1 MRALGF
7 RAAVACAG
15 GVLALPAPA
24 HALDP
29 QRRVTQYVYDH
40 WQLQQ
45 GLPQGSV
52 QSMHQSRDGYLWVG
66 TLEGAAR
73 FDGVRFTVF
82 DKGNTEGFKHND
94 VQVICEDA
102 QGRLWFGT
110 WSGLTVLEGGRF
122 RYVPLPEGFRDSAV
136 NALVEAKDGGLWVG
150 TSKGLLHHDGRAFR
164 GYTTADGL
172 AAEAVTALL
181 ADPSGTLW
189 IGTGAGL
196 DRMDQGRIAH
206 VKGTLATD
214 GILSLYRDRRGALW
228 VATGRLGLF
237 TASPQAIERVPARG
251 QLAGERVWATLE
263 DRDGNVWLAT
273 AGQGVVRLRTGLGAQ
288 PHDGVSPPGPS
299 AGIHSRREPPEA
311 KVEPFGTR
319 EGLSLDTVISLFED
333 REGALWIGT
342 DGTGLNRLRDARVTT
357 VAAREGLPDEYVWT
371 VLEDR
376 AGRIWMG
383 TNTAGLVQLDG
394 GTPRQYLA
402 PGPNT
407 SRRINAMVED
417 GNGTLVVAASG
428 QGLLRLDQGRL
439 APHPLAAS
447 LPAFVN
453 ALYADREGNLWV
465 GGEQGGLFVVRGN
478 ELRAIGRREGL
489 VDDEIRV
496 ITGDNEGNVWVGT
509 DRGLSRIAAGRF
521 GRITNFTAREG
532 LPQETV
538 FDVHVDGR
546 GVAWIGTYGGGLVRL
561 EKDKLTVYDKKAG
574 LFDEVVYRILDD
586 GRGRL
591 WMSSNKGVFS
601 ASLQELDDFAAGRIQ
616 SIQSS
621 AFGLSDGM
629 RTVECSGWWQP
640 AGWRA
645 RDGRLWFPTV
655 RGLAVIDPARLR
667 RNEVVPPVV
676 VERMVVD
683 AGELPLRDGL
693 VLPAG
698 RKRVEF
704 HYTALS
710 LLEPARVAFRYKLEP
725 FDDDWVDAG
734 GSRAAYYTNIPP
746 GQYRFRVVAANND
759 GVWNEE
765 GAGVAFEQK
774 PRFTQTTWFYVLCA
788 GGAVICG
795 FFLHRVQVAG
805 LHALRSRLE
814 HEVNKRTELLE
825 QKQAELEARNRQL
838 DAVNTKLEHLAVE
851 DGLTGLFNRRHLNET
866 LDKEWARAAR
876 DKAQVALVLIDI
888 DHFKKLND
896 TYGHPI
902 GDERLRQ
909 VADVLRQ
916 SIHRPGDVA
925 ARYGGEE
932 FALLLP
938 NTMQAGAGLLA
949 DRVRRAVEAMN
960 LPNSESAFQRVTLSC
975 GVAAMWPR
983 AGTRPAELV
992 ERADHALYRAKQEG
1006 RNRIEEAPPEPVP
1019 AARS

>member
-1 MRALGF
+1 MRAF
-7 RAAVACAG
+7 ASRAAMACA
-15 GVLALPAPA
+15 VALLLPAPA
-24 HALDP
+24 RALDP
-29 QRRVTQYVYDH
+29 QRRVTQYVHDL

-82 DKGNTEGFKHND
+82 DKRNTEGFKHND

-102 QGRLWFGT
+102 RGRLWFGT
-110 WSGLTVLEGGRF
+110 WSGLTVLEEGRF
-122 RYVPLPEGFRDSAV
+122 RYVPLPESFRDSAV

-150 TSKGLLHHDGRAFR
+150 TSKGLLHHDGSAFR
-164 GYTTADGL
+164 GYTAADGL
-172 AAEAVTALL
+172 AADAVTALL
-181 ADPSGTLW
+181 VDPSGTLW

-196 DRMDQGRIAH
+196 DRMEQGRIAH

-214 GILSLYRDRRGALW
+214 GILSLYRDRQGALW

-237 TASPQAIERVPARG
+237 TARPEALDTVPARG
-251 QLAGERVWATLE
+251 LLPGERVWATLE
-263 DRDGNVWLAT
+263 DRDGNYWLAT
-273 AGQGVVRLRTGLGAQ
+273 GGQGVVRLR
-288 PHDGVSPPGPS
+288 DGRTESY
-299 AGIHSRREPPEA
+299 
-311 KVEPFGTR
+311 GTR
-319 EGLSLDTVISLFED
+319 DGLSLDTVLSLFED

-342 DGTGLNRLRDARVTT
+342 DGTGLDRLRDARVTT
-357 VAAREGLPDEYVWT
+357 LAAREGLPDEYVWT

-376 AGRIWMG
+376 AGRVWMG

-394 GTPRQYLA
+394 AAVRSFAASGA
-402 PGPNT
+402 SGH
-407 SRRINAMVED
+407 RRINAMVED
-417 GNGTLVVAASG
+417 GQGTLVVASSG
-428 QGLLRLDQGRL
+428 QGVLRFEQGRL
-439 APHPLAAS
+439 VPHPLASS

-465 GGEQGGLFVVRGN
+465 GGEHGGVFVVRGT

-489 VDDEIRV
+489 VDDEVRV
-496 ITGDNEGNVWVGT
+496 IAGDAEGNVWVGT
-509 DRGLSRIAAGRF
+509 DHGLSRIAAGRF

-546 GVAWIGTYGGGLVRL
+546 GVAWVGTYGGGLVRM
-561 EKDKLTVYDKKAG
+561 EKDKLTVYDRKVG
-574 LFDEVVYRILDD
+574 LFDDVVYRILDD

-601 ASLQELDDFAAGRIQ
+601 ASLQELDDFAAGKTKAIQ
-616 SIQSS
+616 SA

-629 RTVECSGWWQP
+629 RSVECNGWWQP

-676 VERMVVD
+676 VEKMVDD
-683 AGELPLRDGL
+683 AGEVALRDGL
-693 VLPAG
+693 VLPPG

-710 LLEPARVAFRYKLEP
+710 LLEPSRVAFRYKLEP
-725 FDDDWVDAG
+725 FDDAWVDAG
-734 GSRAAYYTNIPP
+734 GRRAAYYTNIPP
-746 GQYRFRVVAANND
+746 GQYRFRVMAANND
-759 GVWNEE
+759 GVWNQD

-774 PRFTQTTWFYVLCA
+774 PRFTQTAWFYVLGA
-788 GGAVICG
+788 LGAVVFG

-814 HEVNKRTELLE
+814 HEVHKRTQLLE

-838 DAVNTKLEHLAVE
+838 DQVNTQLEHLAVE
-851 DGLTGLFNRRHLNET
+851 DGLTGLFNRRYLNDT

-896 TYGHPI
+896 AYGHPT

-909 VADVLRQ
+909 VADVLRN

-938 NTMQAGAGLLA
+938 GTMQAGAGLLA
-949 DRVRRAVEAMN
+949 DRVRRAVEALD
-960 LPNSESAFQRVTLSC
+960 LPHQESAYQRVTLSC
-975 GVAAMWPR
+975 GVAAMWPN
-983 AGTRPAELV
+983 AKNAPAALV

-1006 RNRIEEAPPEPVP
+1006 RNRVEEAPPDPVP
-1019 AARS
+1019 AVGS

>member
-1 MRALGF
+1 MRARAS
-7 RAAVACAG
+7 RAAVACALG
-15 GVLALPAPA
+15 ILLLPASA
-24 HALDP
+24 QALDP
-29 QRRVTQYVYDH
+29 QRRVTQYVHDL
-40 WQLQQ
+40 WQLPQ

-52 QSMHQSRDGYLWVG
+52 QSIHQSRDGYLWVG

-82 DKGNTEGFKHND
+82 DKSNTEGFKHND

-122 RYVPLPEGFRDSAV
+122 RHVPLPEGFHESAV

-150 TSKGLLHHDGRAFR
+150 TSKGLLHHDGSGFR

-172 AAEAVTALL
+172 AAETVTALL

-206 VKGTLATD
+206 VKGTLASD
-214 GILSLYRDRRGALW
+214 GILSLYRDRQGALW

-237 TASPQAIERVPARG
+237 TAKPEAIESVPPRG

-263 DRDGNVWLAT
+263 DRDGSFWLAT
-273 AGQGVVRLRTGLGAQ
+273 AGQGVVRLREGRA
-288 PHDGVSPPGPS
+288 
-299 AGIHSRREPPEA
+299 EPY
-311 KVEPFGTR
+311 GTR

-342 DGTGLNRLRDARVTT
+342 DGTGLDRLRDARVVTL
-357 VAAREGLPDEYVWT
+357 AAREGLPDEYVWT

-376 AGRIWMG
+376 AGRVWMG
-383 TNTAGLVQLDG
+383 TNNAGLVQFENG
-394 GTPRQYLA
+394 ATRQFVA
-402 PGPNT
+402 PGAATN
-407 SRRINAMVED
+407 RRINAMVED
-417 GNGTLVVAASG
+417 ERGALIVASSGN
-428 QGLLRLDQGRL
+428 GLLRLEGGRL
-439 APHPLAAS
+439 LPHPMAAS

-465 GGEQGGLFVVRGN
+465 GGERGGVFVVRGT

-489 VDDEIRV
+489 VDEEIRV
-496 ITGDNEGNVWVGT
+496 IAGDGEGNVWVGT
-509 DRGLSRIAAGRF
+509 DHGLSRIAAGRF

-538 FDVHVDGR
+538 FDVHVDAR
-546 GVAWIGTYGGGLVRL
+546 GVAWIGTYGGGLVRM
-561 EKDKLTVYDKKAG
+561 EKDKLTVYDKKVG
-574 LFDEVVYRILDD
+574 LFDDVVYRILDD

-601 ASLQELDDFAAGRIQ
+601 ASLQELDDFAAGRLKAIQ
-616 SIQSS
+616 STS
-621 AFGLSDGM
+621 FGLSDGM
-629 RTVECSGWWQP
+629 RSVECNGWWQP

-667 RNEVVPPVV
+667 RNEVVPPVL
-676 VERMVVD
+676 VERMVD
-683 AGELPLRDGL
+683 DSGDLPVQDGL
-693 VLPAG
+693 VLPPG

-725 FDDDWVDAG
+725 FDDSWVEAG
-734 GSRAAYYTNIPP
+734 GRRAAYYTNIPP
-746 GQYRFRVVAANND
+746 GPYRFRVLAANND
-759 GVWNEE
+759 GVWNEQ
-765 GAGVAFEQK
+765 GAGVAFVQK
-774 PRFTQTTWFYVLCA
+774 ARFTQTAWFYVLCA
-788 GGAVICG
+788 AGAVIFG
-795 FFLHRVQVAG
+795 FFLHRLQVAG
-805 LHALRSRLE
+805 LHALRARLE
-814 HEVNKRTELLE
+814 HEVHKRTQLLE
-825 QKQAELEARNRQL
+825 QKQVELEERNRAL
-838 DAVNTKLEHLAVE
+838 DAAKTQLEHLAVE
-851 DGLTGLFNRRHLNET
+851 DGLTGLFNRRYLNET
-866 LDKEWARAAR
+866 MEKEWARATR

-896 TYGHPI
+896 AYGHPT

-909 VADVLRQ
+909 VSDVLKM

-938 NTMQAGAGLLA
+938 GTMQAGAGLLA

-960 LPNSESAFQRVTLSC
+960 LPHSESAYQRVTLSC
-975 GVAAMWPR
+975 GVAAMWPQ
-983 AGTRPAELV
+983 ATNQPAQLI

-1006 RNRIEEAPPEPVP
+1006 RNRVEEAPPEPVP